1 MSDQLIFDL
10 PCYPAIGTED
20 FFVSKANS
28 LAFEV
33 VQNWAN
39 WNDRRVLITGGKGS
53 GKTHLSHVWA
63 NLSGAKF
70 IELNNQEQDLSN
82 IKTLIIENIDL
93 IISIPTFEEK
103 LFHLLNFAKQLDIY
117 VLMTSSVAASRLGV
131 QLLDLSSRLQAT
143 EHFPIYPPDDALLSA
158 VLVKQFSDRQIN
170 ISPSLIEYILKRITR
185 SLSSV
190 SNFVVSLD
198 NLMMK
203 TKKGPSRVM
212 ISEVLDK
219 FTKDKA

>member
-170 ISPSLIEYILKRITR
+170 ISPSLIEYVLKRITR

-198 NLMMK
+198 NLMLK
-203 TKKGPSRVM
+203 TKKGPSRAM

>member
-117 VLMTSSVAASRLGV
+117 VLMTSSVAASRLEV

>member
-28 LAFEV
+28 LAFDV

-185 SLSSV
+185 SLLSV

-203 TKKGPSRVM
+203 TKKGPSRAM

>member
-63 NLSGAKF
+63 NLSEARF

>member
-1 MSDQLIFDL
+1 M
-10 PCYPAIGTED
+10 
-20 FFVSKANS
+20 
-28 LAFEV
+28 
-33 VQNWAN
+33 
-39 WNDRRVLITGGKGS
+39 
-53 GKTHLSHVWA
+53 
-63 NLSGAKF
+63 
-70 IELNNQEQDLSN
+70 SN

-198 NLMMK
+198 NLMLK
-203 TKKGPSRVM
+203 TKKGPSRAM

>member
-117 VLMTSSVAASRLGV
+117 VLMTSSVAASRLEV

-198 NLMMK
+198 NLMLK
-203 TKKGPSRVM
+203 TKKGPSRAM

>member
-143 EHFPIYPPDDALLSA
+143 EYFPIYPPDDALLSA

-198 NLMMK
+198 NLMLK
-203 TKKGPSRVM
+203 TKKGPSRAM

-219 FTKDKA
+219 FTKDNA

>member
-28 LAFEV
+28 LAFDV

-170 ISPSLIEYILKRITR
+170 ISPGLIEYILKRITR

-203 TKKGPSRVM
+203 TKKGPSRAM

>member
-28 LAFEV
+28 LAFDV

-203 TKKGPSRVM
+203 TKKGPSRAM

>member
-33 VQNWAN
+33 IQNWAN

-117 VLMTSSVAASRLGV
+117 VLMTSSVAASRLEV

-198 NLMMK
+198 NLMLK
-203 TKKGPSRVM
+203 TKKGPSRAM

-219 FTKDKA
+219 FTIDKA

>member
-33 VQNWAN
+33 IQNWTD

-53 GKTHLSHVWA
+53 GKTHLTHVWA
-63 NLSGAKF
+63 NLSGAEF
-70 IELNNQEQDLSN
+70 IDLNNPERDFSEKKP
-82 IKTLIIENIDL
+82 IIIEDIDL

-143 EHFPIYPPDDALLSA
+143 AHFPIYPPDDALLSA

-185 SLSSV
+185 SLLSV
-190 SNFVVSLD
+190 SDFVDSLD
-198 NLMMK
+198 NLMLK
-203 TKKGPSRVM
+203 TKKGPSRAM
-212 ISEVLDK
+212 ISEILDK
-219 FTKDKA
+219 FIKNEA

>member
-20 FFVSKANS
+20 FFVSEANS

-33 VQNWAN
+33 VQNWTN
-39 WNDRRVLITGGKGS
+39 WNDRRVLITGTKGS

-70 IELNNQEQDLSN
+70 MVINDEEPDLSR
-82 IKTLIIENIDL
+82 IRTLIIEDIDL
-93 IISIPTFEEK
+93 IVSIPTFEEK
-103 LFHLLNFAKQLDIY
+103 LLHLLNFAKQLDIY

-131 QLLDLSSRLQAT
+131 QLPDLSSRLEAT
-143 EHFPIYPPDDALLSA
+143 EHFAIYPPDDSLLSA
-158 VLVKQFSDRQIN
+158 ILVKQFSDRQIN
-170 ISPSLIEYILKRITR
+170 ISPSSIEYILTRITR
-185 SLSSV
+185 SLLSV
-190 SNFVVSLD
+190 SKFVNTLD
-198 NLMMK
+198 KLMLK
-203 TKKGPSRVM
+203 TKKGPSRTL

-219 FTKDKA
+219 IIKDKA

>member
-117 VLMTSSVAASRLGV
+117 VLMTSSVAASRVGV
-131 QLLDLSSRLQAT
+131 HLLDLSSRLQAT

-198 NLMMK
+198 NLMLK
-203 TKKGPSRVM
+203 TKKGPSRAM

>member
-63 NLSGAKF
+63 NLSGARF
-70 IELNNQEQDLSN
+70 IELNNQEQDLWN

-203 TKKGPSRVM
+203 TKKGPSRAM

-219 FTKDKA
+219 FTIDKA

>member
-33 VQNWAN
+33 IQNWGN

-63 NLSGAKF
+63 NLSEARF

-117 VLMTSSVAASRLGV
+117 VLMTSSVAASRLEV

-198 NLMMK
+198 NLMLK
-203 TKKGPSRVM
+203 TKKGPSRAM

>member
-1 MSDQLIFDL
+1 LSDQLIFDL

-33 VQNWAN
+33 IQNWAN

-63 NLSGAKF
+63 NLSGARF
-70 IELNNQEQDLSN
+70 IELNNQEQDLWN

-117 VLMTSSVAASRLGV
+117 VLMTSSVAASRLEV

>member
-63 NLSGAKF
+63 NLSGARF
-70 IELNNQEQDLSN
+70 IELNNQEQDLWN

-117 VLMTSSVAASRLGV
+117 VLMTSSVAASRLEV

-198 NLMMK
+198 NLMLK

>member
-203 TKKGPSRVM
+203 TKKGPSRAM

>member
-203 TKKGPSRVM
+203 TKKGPSRAM

-219 FTKDKA
+219 FTEDKA